1 MPLPAHASAPLE
13 SEYSA
18 LRARLASVSVGIIGL
33 GGLGSNA
40 AWMLLRAGVGTLVLA
55 EYDVVD
61 ESNLN
66 RQFYFADQ
74 VGRLKSEACEENL
87 RRITPD
93 ARLEVFNERVTEENL
108 PEMFAGADLI
118 IEAVDTARDKAMI
131 LAVCSDALPGVP
143 VVSASGLAGYGSA
156 NEIVTRHLIG
166 DLWMV
171 GDLVSGSSD
180 HPLFASRVTVAAAH
194 QAHMAIRILLGYPDA

>member
-1 MPLPAHASAPLE
+1 MPFPPHAPEPLE
-13 SEYSA
+13 SEYSS
-18 LRARLASVSVGIIGL
+18 LRARLGTARVGIIGL

-87 RRITPD
+87 RRIAPD

-108 PEMFAGADLI
+108 PKMFAGVDLM

-131 LAVCSDALPGVP
+131 LAVCSDELPGVP
-143 VVSASGLAGYGSA
+143 IVSASGLAGYGSA

-194 QAHMAIRILLGYPDA
+194 QAHMAIRILLGYPEP

>member
-1 MPLPAHASAPLE
+1 MPFPPHDPTPLE

-18 LRARLASVSVGIIGL
+18 LRERLGRARVGIIGL
-33 GGLGSNA
+33 GGLGSNV

-55 EYDVVD
+55 EFDVVD

-74 VGRLKSEACEENL
+74 VGRLKTEACEENL
-87 RRITPD
+87 RRVAPG
-93 ARLEVFNERVTEENL
+93 AHLEVFNERVTEENL
-108 PEMFAGADLI
+108 AALFAGVDVMV
-118 IEAVDTARDKAMI
+118 EAVDTARDKAMI
-131 LAVCSDALPGVP
+131 LAVCSDTLPGVP
-143 VVSASGLAGYGSA
+143 VVAASGLAGYGSA

-171 GDLVSGSSD
+171 GDLVTGTSD
-180 HPLFASRVTVAAAH
+180 HPLFASRVAVAAAH
-194 QAHMAIRILLGYPDA
+194 QAHMVVRLLLGYAEP